1 MRVKPSTVPSCL
13 YQLFRLLVWGIF
25 SWHTVVPLV
34 PTEHH
39 LKAMALLSVVAYRV
53 HPIMTTAY
61 LSFNGC
67 FQQNN
72 AVCHKTLIISKLV
85 GVVEWKLHI
94 IDVQMAYLQQ
104 MWDAI
109 ISTWTKISEMFP
121 APCWLYAELGQ
132 FWRQRGCK
140 LVLAVIQIKCT

>member
-1 MRVKPSTVPSCL
+1 MSFCCDIKMVGSEFGINVKARFHHACINCS
-13 YQLFRLLVWGIF
+13 G
-25 SWHTVVPLV
+25 SWCEEYFPVVPLV

-39 LKAMALLSVVAYRV
+39 LKATALLSVVAYRV

-121 APCWLYAELGQ
+121 APC
-132 FWRQRGCK
+132 
-140 LVLAVIQIKCT
+140 